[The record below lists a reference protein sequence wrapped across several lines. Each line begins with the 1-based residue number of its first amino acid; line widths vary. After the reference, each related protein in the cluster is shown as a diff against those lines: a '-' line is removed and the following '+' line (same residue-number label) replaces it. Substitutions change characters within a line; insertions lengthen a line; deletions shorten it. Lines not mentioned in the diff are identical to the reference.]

1 MIKYLWIIIAIIFYL
16 ILWSGVIKDIIESF
30 KVFAESENEKKSAM
44 DWIFG
49 TYDYLDSSSEMFLI
63 FHILAIFVASLIMFL
78 LEFLPPAAGGV
89 G

>member
-1 MIKYLWIIIAIIFYL
+1 MIKYLWIVIAIIIYL

-30 KVFAESENEKKSAM
+30 KTFAEDKNEKKSTLV

-49 TYDYLDSSSEMFLI
+49 TYDYLDDSSQGFLI
-63 FHILAIFVASLIMFL
+63 FHVIALFVASLIMFL
-78 LEFLPPAAGGV
+78 IDFLPPAGGV

>member
-1 MIKYLWIIIAIIFYL
+1 MIKYLWIVIAIIFYL

-30 KVFAESENEKKSAM
+30 KAFAESENEKKSTL

-49 TYDYLDSSSEMFLI
+49 TYDYLDDSSQMFLI
-63 FHILAIFVASLIMFL
+63 FHVIVIFGASLILFL
-78 LEFLPPAAGGV
+78 MEFLPPAGGV